1 MNEIIAI
8 IFYIISKDDN
18 PFFKEYYESD
28 AYFTFEKL
36 MEEIKNIFLM
46 EKVDYKDLF
55 VTSQIEEIKK
65 ILKKVEPSLF
75 NYFKEIELEID
86 HFVMRWIVVMF
97 AQEFTL
103 NVAVN
108 FWDRLFTQKNK
119 MKFICY
125 ISAAIIRHNKEKIMT
140 MDAGD
145 VMEWAQ
151 ELQNKMNE
159 MDINNI
165 VKIALETQK
174 KYKRKESNNI
184 I

>member
-46 EKVDYKDLF
+46 EKKEYKDLF
-55 VTSQIEEIKK
+55 VSSQIEEIKK
-65 ILKKVEPSLF
+65 ILKKVEPSLS
-75 NYFKEIELEID
+75 NYFKKIELEID

-103 NVAVN
+103 DVAVN
-108 FWDRLFTQKNK
+108 FWDRLFTQK
-119 MKFICY
+119 
-125 ISAAIIRHNKEKIMT
+125 
-140 MDAGD
+140 
-145 VMEWAQ
+145 
-151 ELQNKMNE
+151 
-159 MDINNI
+159 
-165 VKIALETQK
+165 K
-174 KYKRKESNNI
+174 KN
-184 I
+184 